1 MKFETIKGRTLQV
14 GQRVEVYFNLHKHVF
29 SIRDKETG
37 LVVAHA
43 DTVTLYDAR
52 FRVSEAG
59 RQRVLREKRKNVH
72 ALIEGN
78 FVGAGAVLEDTS
90 KAQQA
95 YYNPYTVDSFIHK
108 ETGNRLK
115 GAEFVHCQNKQ
126 AFFTKG
132 VYQDV

>member
-1 MKFETIKGRTLQV
+1 MKFETVKGRTLQV

-59 RQRVLREKRKNVH
+59 RQRVLHEKRKNVH

-90 KAQQA
+90 EAPQA
-95 YYNPYTVDSFIHK
+95 YYNPYTVDSFIDRS
-108 ETGNRLK
+108 TGCKLA
-115 GAEFVHCQNKQ
+115 GAALVHCQDKQ
-126 AFFTKG
+126 AYYVMG
-132 VYQDV
+132 VFHQ